1 MGGEAEPVFKT
12 IPLLKKENE
21 NDFDTILAK
30 FKDHFILKTYVAY
43 EMAKFHSRAHHPG
56 ETVTTFARALY
67 ELAEDATLLMQ
78 TKNSRTVLKMGSST
92 MV

>member
-1 MGGEAEPVFKT
+1 MGGKAEHVFKT
-12 IPLLKKENE
+12 IAFLKKENE
-21 NDFDTILAK
+21 NDFDTVLAN
-30 FKDHFILKTYVAY
+30 FKDHFILKTNVTYG
-43 EMAKFHSRAHHPG
+43 MAKFHLRAHHPG